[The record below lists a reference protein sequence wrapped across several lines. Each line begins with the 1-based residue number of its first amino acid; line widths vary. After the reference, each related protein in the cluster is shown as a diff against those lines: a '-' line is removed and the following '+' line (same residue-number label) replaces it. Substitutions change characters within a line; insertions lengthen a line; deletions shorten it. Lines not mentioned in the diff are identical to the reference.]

1 MSDEADGA
9 PGVVRFLLFLGL
21 AAGIAGG
28 ATWGFNTLWRAVG
41 DGEMSLHG
49 WIALG
54 LGIAGAFGLAW
65 LLMTLAFH
73 SDSEGWDDRVDN
85 SFDPGREDEED

>member
-1 MSDEADGA
+1 MKRTMP

-41 DGEMSLHG
+41 GGEMSLHG

-54 LGIAGAFGLAW
+54 LGIVGAFGLAW
-65 LLMTLAFH
+65 LLMTLAFR
-73 SDSEGWDDRVDN
+73 SDRRLGR
-85 SFDPGREDEED
+85 PGGQLVRSGAGG